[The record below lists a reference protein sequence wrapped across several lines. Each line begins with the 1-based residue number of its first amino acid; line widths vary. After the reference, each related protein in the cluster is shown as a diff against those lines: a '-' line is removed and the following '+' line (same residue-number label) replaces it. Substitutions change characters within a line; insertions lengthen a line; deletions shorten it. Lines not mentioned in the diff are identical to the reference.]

1 MNKSEHRKVEVVDEE
16 TASKL
21 VNSPLFSGLEELSD
35 KCFEVI
41 ISSNYIE
48 CDLRSLNRL
57 KSPLNEFFCTLNGD
71 FASGIVEKTF
81 DPSQPADPD
90 RVLCLLICE
99 A

>member
-1 MNKSEHRKVEVVDEE
+1 MRKQRQSWSTALCSRDSKSFRTNV
-16 TASKL
+16 S
-21 VNSPLFSGLEELSD
+21 
-35 KCFEVI
+35 
-41 ISSNYIE
+41 
-48 CDLRSLNRL
+48 RSLSLRIILNVIYGHKKNRL